1 MKSYYSVSLSDL
13 ITTKEWMNAEAED
26 DQLAKEFILH
36 QCGLDVHH
44 PDGYEEE
51 YVTHRNWQKQVVTC
65 IRYTGVERTDPEYLQ
80 SGMATM
86 EAHMAAADVETR
98 KDMAQMSRQSRYAHA
113 LNRNNGES
121 A

>member
-13 ITTKEWMNAEAED
+13 ITTKEWMDAEAED
-26 DQLAKEFILH
+26 DQLAKEFILY

-51 YVTHRNWQKQVVTC
+51 YVTHRNWQNQVTTC
-65 IRYTGVERTDPEYLQ
+65 VRYTGVERLDYEWLS

-98 KDMAQMSRQSRYAHA
+98 KDMVQMSRQSRYAHA
-113 LNRNNGES
+113 LKRNGGDE
-121 A
+121 